1 MIEGYDYISYTY
13 LANLHGFFW
22 VVYINLGICPSEL
35 DYETR
40 LVQKNLMCCV
50 LPCMALECS
59 G

>member
-1 MIEGYDYISYTY
+1 MIEDYDYISYTY

-40 LVQKNLMCCV
+40 LVQKN
-50 LPCMALECS
+50 
-59 G
+59 